1 MSPKRGNVTFA
12 SGFNLSNNTGRN
24 CKYQPA
30 VRESVFDSEKTRPN
44 ARCKANKQSWT
55 VPIEVT
61 IQVVVYSHWRRR
73 GAAEAPWL
81 PGIPSN
87 EADVPARADSTS
99 SDQTD
104 SEQFVGAFIQYEERY
119 HRAQRQITVKA
130 SQESN

>member
-1 MSPKRGNVTFA
+1 MQSEQTILDSSHRGNYPGSRILA
-12 SGFNLSNNTGRN
+12 LE
-24 CKYQPA
+24 A
-30 VRESVFDSEKTRPN
+30 
-44 ARCKANKQSWT
+44 A
-55 VPIEVT
+55 
-61 IQVVVYSHWRRR
+61 

-99 SDQTD
+99 SDQTV